1 MKLLLLEDEAIIR
14 NGILKHTPFEEL
26 GIYTVKFAAS
36 PIEAMDIINDYIPD
50 IILSDIKMPGMTGI
64 EFAKIIKEKYKDIQI
79 IIISGYSDKE
89 YLTNAIHLGVI
100 NYIEK
105 PIDMDELITALKKAV
120 EMRMKSMRYQRNIL
134 HNILKKSIGDEEFK
148 ENIDYSHYR
157 LFLISAK
164 EEMEDMDYVEEE
176 LNRYFPNKN
185 IIGDR
190 IAHKEYAFLIC
201 SDEEISEEVGIN
213 FSRKIFD
220 IIGIEEQI
228 FISIGR
234 EISHQSKVKDIYE
247 SYMENKE
254 GLENLSYKGWNQVAF
269 YKDRAN
275 DIGIEFS
282 KEKED
287 ELYKYLIASD
297 YQKAL
302 SIVQRH
308 RDILIENKY
317 ALNFSVKNSF
327 YAIHKILEK
336 WDDKEGTGEFI
347 YKFLDEAKTIDEM
360 YDYIHFY
367 MDRLVENRKNNLKN
381 NNYQIKE
388 IIKYIHEH
396 LDSPNLSVSEIA
408 EKVFLTKTY
417 LSALFK
423 KKTGNN
429 IVQYIIDRRIEKSL
443 ELLKN
448 PRLKQYEV
456 ATMVGYEDAKYFA
469 KIFKKKMGIPPS
481 EYRENLP

>member
-89 YLTNAIHLGVI
+89 YLTNAIHLGVV

-105 PIDMDELITALKKAV
+105 PIDMDELICALKKAV

-148 ENIDYSHYR
+148 ENIDYSYYR

-164 EEMEDMDYVEEE
+164 EELEDMDYVEEE
-176 LNRYFPNKN
+176 LNRCFPKKN

-190 IAHKEYAFLIC
+190 ISHKEYAFLIC
-201 SDEEISEEVGIN
+201 SDEMIYDEECVRL
-213 FSRKIFD
+213 SQKILE
-220 IIGIEEQI
+220 IIGIDEQI
-228 FISIGR
+228 FISMGKQIGTDSTTE
-234 EISHQSKVKDIYE
+234 EIYASYKESKK
-247 SYMENKE
+247 
-254 GLENLSYKGWNQVAF
+254 GLENLSYKGWNHF
-269 YKDRAN
+269 IFCNEKAN
-275 DIGIEFS
+275 DIGIEFK
-282 KEKED
+282 KESED
-287 ELYKYLIASD
+287 ELYKYLIGGE
-297 YQKAL
+297 YQRAL
-302 SIVQRH
+302 EMVKEYRNL
-308 RDILIENKY
+308 LIENKTS
-317 ALNFSVKNSF
+317 LNFSLKNSF
-327 YAIHKILEK
+327 YTIHKILEK
-336 WDDKEGTGEFI
+336 LDDKEETGALI

-367 MDRLVENRKNNLKN
+367 MDRLMENRKNNIKN

-388 IIKYIHEH
+388 IIKYIDEH

-408 EKVFLTKTY
+408 DKVFLTKTY

-469 KIFKKKMGIPPS
+469 KIFKKKMGMPPS